1 MSALKNNIKRGRYP
15 VNKNPSQDQV
25 KCGRSNETKLWKT
38 HQGYMR
44 SHYVSGLTSVLTLL
58 PGFRQLLKDLK
69 SLTLF
74 QIVSHKIH
82 ILIYCRRTHR
92 FNSLSP

>member
-25 KCGRSNETKLWKT
+25 KCGRSNERKLWKT

-44 SHYVSGLTSVLTLL
+44 SHYISGLTSVLTLL
-58 PGFRQLLKDLK
+58 PSVRQLL
-69 SLTLF
+69 
-74 QIVSHKIH
+74 
-82 ILIYCRRTHR
+82 
-92 FNSLSP
+92 